1 MGYFREATGIKGPS
15 GFGSGNTAEEV
26 TKGIDASHLTVI
38 ITGGSSGIGAET
50 ARVLAFRGAHVIIGA
65 RNLEAANNV
74 KQRILRGQISPARV
88 DIIQID
94 VSSLRSVRA
103 FADKFLAMDLPLN
116 VLINNAGIM
125 YCPFQLSE
133 DGVEMQFATN
143 HLGHFLLTNLL
154 LEKMKTTAAK
164 TGTEGRIVNLSSVA
178 HIGPYSEG
186 IKFDKLNDKKAYNDK
201 LAYGQSKL
209 ANILHS
215 NELARRL
222 KAEGANVTANSVH
235 PGLVRTNLGKYSP
248 VFMTV
253 LKTVTCVLWKNIP
266 QGAATSC
273 YVAVHPNLK
282 GVSGKYFADSNEEKP
297 SNMARDAV
305 LAKKLWDFSEQ
316 LVNSK

>member
-15 GFGSGNTAEEV
+15 GFGSGATAEQI
-26 TKGIDASHLTVI
+26 TQGIDASRLTVI

-50 ARVLAFRGAHVIIGA
+50 ARVLALRGAHVIIGA

-74 KQRILRGQISPARV
+74 KQSILQGIPSARI

-94 VSSLRSVRA
+94 VSSLRSVRT

-154 LEKMKTTAAK
+154 LEKMKTTAAR
-164 TGTEGRIVNLSSVA
+164 TGIEGRIVNLSSVA
-178 HIGPYSEG
+178 HIGPYREG
-186 IKFDKLNDKKAYNDK
+186 IKFDKLNDKKAYDDK
-201 LAYGQSKL
+201 SAYGQSKL

-235 PGLVRTNLGKYSP
+235 PGLVRTNLGKHSP
-248 VFMTV
+248 VFMAV

-273 YVAVHPNLK
+273 YVAVHPSLK

-297 SNMARDAV
+297 SDMARDAA
-305 LAKKLWDFSEQ
+305 LAAKLWDFSEQ

>member
-15 GFGSGNTAEEV
+15 GFGSAATAEEV
-26 TKGIDASHLTVI
+26 TRGIDASHLTVI
-38 ITGGSSGIGAET
+38 ITGASSGIGAET

-65 RNLEAANNV
+65 RNLEAANKV
-74 KQRILRGQISPARV
+74 KEKIVQGQISPARV

-164 TGTEGRIVNLSSVA
+164 TGIEGRIVNVSSIA

-186 IKFDKLNDKKAYNDK
+186 IKFDKLNDKKSYNDK

-235 PGLVRTNLGKYSP
+235 PGLVRTNLGKHSP

-253 LKTVTCVLWKNIP
+253 LRTVTCVLWKNIP

-297 SNMARDAV
+297 SDMARNAE

-316 LVNSK
+316 LVNPK